1 MTLLS
6 QKRLASRILKCG
18 TGRVWMDPARNKD
31 AEEAITAADIR
42 KLCEAGVI
50 KEKREK
56 GNSSGRKH
64 DAAKQ
69 RSKGRRKGRGSRKGK
84 ATAFLSRKEAWM
96 RTIRALRSKLREIRL
111 RMGKRDFRVVYRK
124 AGSGFF
130 RSRAHM
136 MVFIERNKMMKDD
149 EKKA

>member
-6 QKRLASRILKCG
+6 QKRMASRVLKCG
-18 TGRVWMDPARNKD
+18 TSRVWIDPARTGE

-50 KEKREK
+50 KARKEK

-64 DAAKQ
+64 DAARQ

-84 ATAFLSRKEAWM
+84 ATAFVSRKEAWM
-96 RTIRALRSKLREIRL
+96 RTIRALRSKLREIKP
-111 RMGKRDFRVVYRK
+111 RMESKDFRLVYRK

-136 MVFIERNKMMKDD
+136 MAFVERNKMMKND

>member
-1 MTLLS
+1 MAT
-6 QKRLASRILKCG
+6 RILKCG
-18 TGRVWMDPARNKD
+18 MSRVWIDPARNKD

-42 KLCEAGVI
+42 KLCETGVI
-50 KEKREK
+50 KARKEK

-64 DAAKQ
+64 DAAAQ
-69 RSKGRRKGRGSRKGK
+69 RRKGRRKGPGSRKGK
-84 ATAFLSRKEAWM
+84 ATASVPRKEAWM
-96 RTIRALRSKLREIRL
+96 RTIRALRSKLREIRP
-111 RMGKRDFRVVYRK
+111 RMERKDFRLVYRK

-136 MVFIERNKMMKDD
+136 MVFIERNKMIKND